1 MERNKAREGEE
12 IMYMWEQSLKSDLG
26 LWNPHHSDMW
36 LTPDAEGPNQA
47 GT

>member
-12 IMYMWEQSLKSDLG
+12 RMYMWEQSLKSDLVTG
-26 LWNPHHSDMW
+26 VLTVVMW
-36 LTPDAEGPNQA
+36 ATPDAEGANQA